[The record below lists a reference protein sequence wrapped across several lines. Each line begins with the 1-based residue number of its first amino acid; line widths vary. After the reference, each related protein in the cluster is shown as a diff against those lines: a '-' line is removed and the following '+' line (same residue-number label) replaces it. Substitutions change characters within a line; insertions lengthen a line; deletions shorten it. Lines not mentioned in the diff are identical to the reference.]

1 MIFMSLDTA
10 RDVLTS
16 YLRARAAIPA
26 GNVIETQLSAALLSD
41 PAVLAVTVVAGAVDD
56 TAETVTRAVDSVAV
70 VNNLTVVAAQAV
82 GAVT

>member
-1 MIFMSLDTA
+1 MSLDTV

-56 TAETVTRAVDSVAV
+56 AAEAVTRAVDSVAV
-70 VNNLTVVAAQAV
+70 VNNLTVVATQASRT
-82 GAVT
+82 VT

>member
-56 TAETVTRAVDSVAV
+56 TAETVTRTVDSVAV